1 MFCGIKPV
9 LHFWICVSLCKKN
22 SQLYRAPGTVCLGF
36 SYCMLLS
43 TCDFL
48 DVKTDP
54 PFMECHLCPSVLSGK
69 MALKNPQVQ
78 RLHHRAPLSPETF
91 HRWSD
96 PKIEAS
102 ETGHCFK
109 REKTPIISDR
119 LILKWYPP
127 PNRQPLGVFPGLTW
141 LILEDL
147 HPKPRHMGCHATP
160 WRHYGYWWLLFFWGL
175 LGLGL
180 VRYRKRSQNSFKA
193 PVKRL
198 LWPWPSNRM
207 FKKNVWKTWQVHTC
221 TLKQH
226 WIVGLPEVCWFC
238 AVNI

>member
-1 MFCGIKPV
+1 MFCGLKPV

-160 WRHYGYWWLLFFWGL
+160 WRHYGYWWLLFFEVYWAWDWYGIAKDL
-175 LGLGL
+175 
-180 VRYRKRSQNSFKA
+180 RIPS
-193 PVKRL
+193 RL
-198 LWPWPSNRM
+198 LWRGYCDLDHQIGCS
-207 FKKNVWKTWQVHTC
+207 KKMSGKHDKS
-221 TLKQH
+221 TL
-226 WIVGLPEVCWFC
+226 
-238 AVNI
+238 AR